1 MGVAP
6 GAVTGATQF
15 SWWREFSFSA
25 VPRFVGRDARRNYFR
40 VQGWPQLGGAFL
52 MSELK
57 IYRPAI
63 VREDSLPLGN
73 LEYTPEILI

>member
-1 MGVAP
+1 
-6 GAVTGATQF
+6 
-15 SWWREFSFSA
+15 
-25 VPRFVGRDARRNYFR
+25 
-40 VQGWPQLGGAFL
+40 

-63 VREDSLPLGN
+63 AREDSLPLGN